1 MTNEI
6 SISIELQNHG
16 NWVKVFI
23 PYSAKTKM
31 MAILQN
37 DYGEI
42 LKAVSLAE
50 GNNSIDISN
59 IKNASVNI
67 KIETPYET
75 ILKKLNLSTE

>member
-6 SISIELQNHG
+6 LITTELQNHG
-16 NWVKVFI
+16 NWIRIFI
-23 PYSAKTKM
+23 PYSAKNKM

-37 DYGEI
+37 DHGEV

-59 IKNASVNI
+59 IKNTSVNI

-75 ILKKLNLSTE
+75 ILKKLNLSSE

>member
-1 MTNEI
+1 MTKEI
-6 SISIELQNHG
+6 SITIELQNHG
-16 NWVKVFI
+16 NWVKIFI
-23 PYSAKTKM
+23 PYSAPTKM

-42 LKAVSLAE
+42 LKSVSLAE

-59 IKNASVNI
+59 IKNSFVNI

-75 ILKKLNLSTE
+75 ILKKLKLSL